1 MLSIWLFIW
10 VWGLVWQ
17 VGEVWKF
24 GLIVGMGVGE
34 WVWGVFFWVID
45 FRIEYSSLSGGID

>member
-1 MLSIWLFIW
+1 M
-10 VWGLVWQ
+10 
-17 VGEVWKF
+17 WKF